1 MDFLRKLFKG
11 SGAES
16 KSDNVPL
23 GIIIAGP
30 PASGKGTQCEN
41 ITKQFGVVHIS
52 TGDML
57 RAAMKKRNADSAAG
71 EAMNKGGLVSDEVV
85 IEIVRARLAEADVK
99 KNGFLL
105 DGFPRTEAQA
115 IALQNLGVKVDCVI
129 LLEVPDEK
137 LVSRVLGRRT
147 DPVSKKIYNIN
158 DTDNLPPKEILDR
171 LEKRGDDTEDKLKT
185 RLGEFHKNIE
195 PVVKVYGDEVRRIDG
210 DKLPGEVWEQV
221 EKELEAVSKQKSKDA
236 LLA

>member
-1 MDFLRKLFKG
+1 MAD
-11 SGAES
+11 SQPA
-16 KSDNVPL
+16 L
-23 GIIIAGP
+23 GVIIAGP

-41 ITKQFGVVHIS
+41 IKTQFGCVHIS

-57 RAAMKKRNADSAAG
+57 RAAMKKNKSDSKAG
-71 EAMNKGGLVSDEVV
+71 KAMNSGGLVSDEVV
-85 IEIVRARLAEADVK
+85 IGLVKKRLSQDDVK

-115 IALQNLGVKVDCVI
+115 IALKKLDLSIDCVI

-147 DPVSKKIYNIN
+147 DPKTGKIYNIN
-158 DTDNLPPKEILDR
+158 DKAKLPPKEILER

-195 PVVKVYGDEVRRIDG
+195 PVVKVFGDQVKAIDG
-210 DKLPGEVWEQV
+210 DKPPGEVWEQV
-221 EKELEAVSKQKSKDA
+221 EKELDAVSKQKAKDDM
-236 LLA
+236 LG